1 MIGKLFPF
9 GYAVPDSAQTLE
21 TLMSDAKTLLIDTRY
36 KPYCSWSNEWKQ
48 EFLRDKYKQ
57 RYRFAGTVLG
67 NMNYKGGFIQIANPD
82 VGIHGLLMYLQEGY
96 NLVVMCGCK
105 RYKDDE
111 GNPICHRAEIC
122 DRVLEQLPDVE
133 IVQHPVHEDSNMFM
147 QKEWIPQEGMI
158 PAISSQQPFPSAIAQ
173 GKKTIELKTWATRYR
188 GMIAI
193 HAGKQ
198 WYGGVKLPGRVT
210 EEKIQPIKNAL
221 KRMSM
226 SGKIADYPMGA
237 IIAVARLVACRHLTS
252 DEYKALQNEHRSD
265 AAWEPNEYAWFF
277 EDVRQLDTPIETRG
291 YLGLF
296 PVSAT
301 ILNSVVTQ

>member
-1 MIGKLFPF
+1 MIGTLIPF
-9 GYAVPDSAQTLE
+9 GYAIPGSVQLLE
-21 TLMSDAKTLLIDTRY
+21 TLMQDERVLLIDTRR
-36 KPYCSWSNEWKQ
+36 KPYCNWSNEWQ
-48 EFLRDKYKQ
+48 QDTLQAKYGS
-57 RYRFAGTVLG
+57 RYRFAGGYLG
-67 NMNYKGGFIQIANPD
+67 NINYKGGPIQIANPT
-82 VGIHGLLMYLQEGY
+82 VGIPGLLSYLREGY
-96 NLVVMCGCK
+96 SLIVMCACK

-111 GNPICHRAEIC
+111 GKPVCLRAEIC

-158 PAISSQQPFPSAIAQ
+158 PATSSQQPFPSAIAQ

-265 AAWEPNEYAWFF
+265 AAWEPSEYAWFF